1 MSRQLLPPNAT
12 PLEAALADTLQTH
25 INPSPLRGIA
35 DSARCPDALLPWL
48 AWERSVENLSAAA
61 TVPQMR
67 ALIRSSIEVHR
78 RKGTLAAVRQVF
90 RDLDLGEVRI
100 DEGNNRYMANGD
112 MTADGFCT
120 AGAPDGWAEY
130 RVRID
135 KMLDVDQAAAA
146 RRVLND
152 IAPARCVLWGL
163 DFTGATLIANGYA
176 QANGKYTAGVITA

>member
-12 PLEAALADTLQTH
+12 PLETALADTLQTG

-61 TVPQMR
+61 TVPQVR
-67 ALIRSSIEVHR
+67 ALIRSSIDVHR
-78 RKGTLAAVRQVF
+78 HKGTMAAVRQVF
-90 RDLDLGEVRI
+90 RDTGLGEVRI
-100 DEGNNRYMANGD
+100 DEGNNQYLADGA

-120 AGAPDGWAEY
+120 AGDPDGWAEY

-135 KMLDVDQAAAA
+135 KLLDVNQAEAA
-146 RRVLND
+146 RRILYD

-163 DFTGATLIANGYA
+163 DFTSATLIANGYA
-176 QANGKYTAGVITA
+176 QATGKYTAGVINA